1 MVGGRKMSVQN
12 PGLAAEANL
21 PEESKPQTR
30 HTSTFSRLAKYTVY
44 KLSMLF
50 VTVLIAVYLTILI
63 ANMGGY
69 VDEIVRGTI
78 REFVGNALRG
88 NREYQQMAPSE
99 KNGFFASEIARVEKR
114 YGLDQPFVVR
124 SFNYLWNAVRLDF
137 GNAQLMASDTGSRQV
152 NRIILDRLAPT
163 LLLLGTANL
172 FLFFTSVALALSLSR
187 SYRTCWG
194 KIVFALLVITLWQGL
209 ILTEGVFQWPGLG
222 RTYITA
228 IGLYDTSVIVAL
240 TIIYAYLLAITV
252 FILDFVYALV
262 DPRVKI
268 GSI

>member
-99 KNGFFASEIARVEKR
+99 KNGF
-114 YGLDQPFVVR
+114 L
-124 SFNYLWNAVRLDF
+124 
-137 GNAQLMASDTGSRQV
+137 ASDTGSRQV

-187 SYRTCWG
+187 SYGTIWD
-194 KIVFALLVITLWQGL
+194 KIVIALS
-209 ILTEGVFQWPGLG
+209 P
-222 RTYITA
+222 
-228 IGLYDTSVIVAL
+228 
-240 TIIYAYLLAITV
+240 
-252 FILDFVYALV
+252 
-262 DPRVKI
+262 KI
-268 GSI
+268 GR